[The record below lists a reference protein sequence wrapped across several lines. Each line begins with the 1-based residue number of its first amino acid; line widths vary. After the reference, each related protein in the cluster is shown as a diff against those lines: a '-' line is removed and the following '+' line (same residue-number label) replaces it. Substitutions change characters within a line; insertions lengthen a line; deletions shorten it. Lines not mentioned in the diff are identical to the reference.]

1 MAGDAIAACRSPGFR
16 QSSSVRSRK
25 VQWLHVR
32 PLCGPGR
39 LRRFFVLRFNEVS
52 SPNFFTASHRDAHRI
67 VSHGYWS
74 LSNFR
79 GADYLPAFKRLMDAR
94 RTTTWTNWQR
104 VIPGSINMQK
114 SLKLLQPAFDQEK
127 L

>member
-1 MAGDAIAACRSPGFR
+1 VAFAKLPASDPEKFNGCTFAHFAD
-16 QSSSVRSRK
+16 
-25 VQWLHVR
+25 
-32 PLCGPGR
+32 PGR

-52 SPNFFTASHRDAHRI
+52 SPNFFTTSHPDARRI
-67 VSHGYWS
+67 VSHGCWS

-79 GADYLPAFKRLMDAR
+79 GADYLPAFKHLMDAR
-94 RTTTWTNWQR
+94 RTTTWTNWQG

>member
-1 MAGDAIAACRSPGFR
+1 MKFP
-16 QSSSVRSRK
+16 
-25 VQWLHVR
+25 
-32 PLCGPGR
+32 
-39 LRRFFVLRFNEVS
+39 
-52 SPNFFTASHRDAHRI
+52 HRISLLLLTVTLGRI
-67 VSHGYWS
+67 VSHGCWS

-79 GADYLPAFKRLMDAR
+79 GADYLPAFKHLMDAR
-94 RTTTWTNWQR
+94 RTTTWTNWQG